1 MGVLI
6 RLAALALVLSACA
19 AQTDAPTASSPS
31 FAATPAAAEALTLS
45 DGSAARAWG
54 DGPYGVVLIGGTWDP
69 VAEELAAHGMRAVVP
84 DEATADVLRAAI
96 GDLHGAGIERV
107 AVLAAD
113 DGVRAAFEVGT
124 DEPDQVDQLITLSAV
139 GNVTPLGEFP
149 KLFVA
154 SQDEPAARAATDM
167 ADGAAGAWN
176 VELLVPGDASGLAIL
191 DGPGADALLDG
202 ILRRL
207 EERR

>member
-1 MGVLI
+1 MGLLT
-6 RLAALALVLSACA
+6 RLSLVLVLSACA
-19 AQTDAPTASSPS
+19 AQTDAPAAASPS
-31 FAATPAAAEALTLS
+31 FLATPASVEAVTLS
-45 DGSAARAWG
+45 DGSVARAWG
-54 DGPYGVVLIGGTWDP
+54 DGPYGVVLIGGPWDA
-69 VAEELAAHGMRAVVP
+69 VAVELARHGMRALVP

-96 GDLHGAGIERV
+96 GDLHGVGIERV
-107 AVLAAD
+107 AVVAVDA
-113 DGVRAAFEVGT
+113 GVRAAFEVGT

-139 GNVTPLGEFP
+139 GNVSPLGDFP

-154 SQDEPAARAATDM
+154 SRDEPAAGAATEMADRAA
-167 ADGAAGAWN
+167 GEWN
-176 VELLVPGDASGLAIL
+176 VELLVPGGASGLAIL

>member
-1 MGVLI
+1 MGVLT
-6 RLAALALVLSACA
+6 RLALLAIVLSACA
-19 AQTDAPTASSPS
+19 TQTDAPTASSPS
-31 FAATPAAAEALTLS
+31 FVPTPAAAETLTLS

-54 DGPYGVVLIGGTWDP
+54 DGPYGVVLIGGAWDP
-69 VAEELAAHGMRAVVP
+69 VAEELAAHGMRALVP
-84 DEATADVLRAAI
+84 EGVTADVLRAAI
-96 GDLHGAGIERV
+96 GDLHGAGFERV
-107 AVLAAD
+107 AVLAVG

-124 DEPDQVDQLITLSAV
+124 DEPDQLDQLITLSAV
-139 GNVTPLGEFP
+139 GNVSPLGEFP
-149 KLFVA
+149 KLFAA
-154 SQDEPAARAATDM
+154 SQGESAARAATDM
-167 ADGAAGAWN
+167 ADQAAGMWN

>member
-6 RLAALALVLSACA
+6 RLALLAIVLCACA
-19 AQTDAPTASSPS
+19 AQTDAPTASPPS
-31 FAATPAAAEALTLS
+31 FAATPVIAEALTLS

-54 DGPYGVVLIGGTWDP
+54 DGPYGVVLIGGAWDP
-69 VAEELAAHGMRAVVP
+69 VAEELATHGMRAVVP
-84 DEATADVLRAAI
+84 EDATADVLRAAI

-113 DGVRAAFEVGT
+113 DGVRAAFDVGT
-124 DEPDQVDQLITLSAV
+124 REPGQVDQLITISAV
-139 GNVTPLGEFP
+139 GNVSPLGEFP

-154 SQDEPAARAATDM
+154 SRDEPAARAAAEM
-167 ADGAAGAWN
+167 ADQAAGSWN

-191 DGPGADALLDG
+191 DGPGADTLLDG

>member
-1 MGVLI
+1 MGLLI
-6 RLAALALVLSACA
+6 RLSLLIVLSACA

-31 FAATPAAAEALTLS
+31 FAATPAVAESVTLS

-54 DGPYGVVLIGGTWDP
+54 DGPYGVVLIGGAWDR

-84 DEATADVLRAAI
+84 EEGTADALRAAI
-96 GDLHGAGIERV
+96 GDLHVAGVERV
-107 AVLAAD
+107 AVVAVD
-113 DGVRAAFEVGT
+113 DGVRAAFEIGT
-124 DEPDQVDQLITLSAV
+124 DEPDQVDQLITVSAV
-139 GNVTPLGEFP
+139 GNVSPLGEFP

-154 SQDEPAARAATDM
+154 SQDEAAARAATDM
-167 ADGAAGAWN
+167 ADRAAGEWN

-191 DGPGADALLDG
+191 DGPGADTLLDG